1 MLLFLFLST
10 IGYHS
15 ASKLDS
21 IILIIVNMKNKNEE
35 YWKKRLSEVQYQV
48 CRLGRT
54 ETPFS
59 GKYWD
64 NHETGMYHCIACDK
78 PLFSSE
84 TKFESGT
91 GWPSFYK
98 AVEKGNL
105 ELVEDRNHGMV
116 RTEVVCGKCGSHLG
130 HLFEDGP
137 KPTGQRYCINSA
149 ALNFEPKE

>member
-21 IILIIVNMKNKNEE
+21 ILIIVNMKNKNEE